1 MTDCNKCGNCCD
13 PVILTADMLEHIKEL
28 QGRIGPSSHN
38 VQFVTDHWTVIADK
52 GDHFQ
57 LSCDMF
63 DHETRLCTA
72 HDDRPLVCSGYP
84 WYGQEP
90 TAREL
95 NKGCSYWEDIGG
107 EPGTIPLTIVEVK

>member
-1 MTDCNKCGNCCD
+1 MTECNQCGNCCD
-13 PVILTADMLEHIKEL
+13 PVILTADMLTYVRT
-28 QGRIGPSSHN
+28 QMQANVNVSYD

-52 GDHFQ
+52 GDYFQ

-63 DHETRLCTA
+63 DSENRLCTA
-72 HDDRPLVCSGYP
+72 HAGRPLVCSGYP

-90 TAREL
+90 TTRDL
-95 NKGCSYWEDIGG
+95 HKGCSYWADIGG